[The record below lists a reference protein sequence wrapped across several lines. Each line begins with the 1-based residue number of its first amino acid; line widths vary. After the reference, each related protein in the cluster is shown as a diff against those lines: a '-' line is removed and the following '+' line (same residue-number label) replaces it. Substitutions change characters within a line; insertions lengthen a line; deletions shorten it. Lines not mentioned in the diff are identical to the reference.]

1 MRAFF
6 TDRFAIP
13 VPPGHRF
20 PVGKYRRLRER
31 LLDEH
36 VLHAAAL
43 FEPEPV
49 CADELS
55 RAHADDYV
63 SRMLAG
69 YMTDREMRRIGFPW
83 SEALVERSCRSCG
96 GTLAAARAALTD
108 GIAVNLA
115 GGTHHA
121 CYDHGEGFCVFN
133 DTVVAARA
141 LQASGEA
148 RRILVVDL
156 DVHQGNG
163 TAEIAAGDETIYTF
177 SMHGEG
183 NYPVRKSVS
192 DLDIALA
199 DATGD
204 EDYLDALRMAWEKLA
219 EFRADLVIYIA
230 GADPYASDR
239 LGRLALTK
247 EGLRQRDEIVVAACR
262 AAHIPL
268 AVTLGGG
275 YAQVLE
281 DIVDI
286 HLSTVHTAKRM
297 GMA

>member
-36 VLHAAAL
+36 VLHAAEL

-96 GTLAAARAALTD
+96 GRW
-108 GIAVNLA
+108 
-115 GGTHHA
+115 
-121 CYDHGEGFCVFN
+121 
-133 DTVVAARA
+133 
-141 LQASGEA
+141 
-148 RRILVVDL
+148 RRLV
-156 DVHQGNG
+156 
-163 TAEIAAGDETIYTF
+163 
-177 SMHGEG
+177 
-183 NYPVRKSVS
+183 
-192 DLDIALA
+192 
-199 DATGD
+199 
-204 EDYLDALRMAWEKLA
+204 
-219 EFRADLVIYIA
+219 
-230 GADPYASDR
+230 R
-239 LGRLALTK
+239 L
-247 EGLRQRDEIVVAACR
+247 
-262 AAHIPL
+262 
-268 AVTLGGG
+268 
-275 YAQVLE
+275 
-281 DIVDI
+281 
-286 HLSTVHTAKRM
+286 
-297 GMA
+297 